1 MRCRSFLGF
10 SWILCVA
17 LLATGAAADTP
28 TAKEIGRLIGQLGS
42 NSFTERESA
51 MKELDAVGAPALP
64 GLKQAAKSLDA
75 ETRRRAEELIA
86 KIEKR
91 QDSARLLAPTK
102 VSLQLKEVL
111 LAEAIPL
118 LAKQSGQAIVLGG
131 DLSKVASRKVTLELN
146 EVPFWEALDRFCRA
160 AALTEAATVEA
171 PLRVNP
177 PPGKVRP
184 RLRQPVLAPGQAA
197 NQIVLV
203 DGKPLE
209 QPTHF
214 AGAARLR
221 ALPPSTHVLDVPRNP
236 GEIVLALGL
245 GLEVKLPLQRVLNV
259 QIEKA
264 IDDRDQKLEALPIP
278 PAAQDPNGPVF
289 IGNVLGK
296 PQAMVSTAGQQQAPI
311 RFKAGEQPS
320 RTLKELTGAVRVE
333 VLTPPEPLI
342 TVEDVLKSAGK
353 TVNGS
358 NGGALTVQE
367 VKREED
373 GQVKVQVELVQPAD
387 MNGGNPLGGN
397 IQIQGAWQIR
407 VGIVQIG
414 GNVIAGNPGAD
425 LGLSLLDV
433 KGQLFQLVSNPIRQW
448 KINNNQVSHELTLHF
463 KPQPGQAEPA
473 KLIHSG
479 VRLAVVE
486 IPFSLKDVPL
496 PATR

>member
-1 MRCRSFLGF
+1 MCCRSFPRF
-10 SWILCVA
+10 SWILCFA
-17 LLATGAAADTP
+17 LLTAAVAADTP
-28 TAKEIGRLIGQLGS
+28 KASEIDRLIGQLGS
-42 NSFTERESA
+42 NSFTEREAA
-51 MKELDAVGAPALP
+51 MKELDAIGAPALP

-75 ETRRRAEELIA
+75 ETRRRAEELIT

-91 QDSARLLAPTK
+91 QESARWLAPTK
-102 VSLQLKEVL
+102 VSLRLKEVL
-111 LAEAIPL
+111 LAEAVPL
-118 LAKQSGQAIVLGG
+118 LAKHSGQVIVLGG
-131 DLSKVASRKVTLELN
+131 DLSKLATRKVSLELD

-171 PLRVNP
+171 PLQVNP
-177 PPGKVRP
+177 PPGRP
-184 RLRQPVLAPGQAA
+184 RPLLRRPVAMPGQAA

-236 GEIVLALGL
+236 GEILLALGL
-245 GLEVKLPLQRVLNV
+245 GLEAKLPLQRVLNV
-259 QIEKA
+259 HVEKA
-264 IDDRDQKLEALPIP
+264 IDDRNQKLEALPIP
-278 PAAQDPNGPVF
+278 PVAKDPNGPVF

-296 PQAMVSTAGQQQAPI
+296 PQALVSTVGQQQAPI
-311 RFKAGEQPS
+311 RLKAGGQPS
-320 RTLKELTGAVRVE
+320 GTLKELTGTVRVE

-342 TVEDVLKSAGK
+342 TVDDVLKSAGK
-353 TVNGS
+353 TINGS
-358 NGGALTVQE
+358 NGGTLTVQE
-367 VKREED
+367 VKRDED
-373 GQVKVQVELVQPAD
+373 GQVKLQVELVQPAD

-397 IQIQGAWQIR
+397 LQIQGAGQIR
-407 VGIVQIG
+407 VGVVQIG

-425 LGLSLLDV
+425 LGLSLLDA
-433 KGQLFQLVSNPIRQW
+433 KGQPFQLVSNPIRQW

-479 VRLAVVE
+479 VRLAVME

-496 PATR
+496 PANR